1 MPSTL
6 NRVVSVFCA
15 GTDYDENSNDVVAR
29 LYKATEGTPGAE
41 RFFYAGPGSAG
52 AAKRHAAA
60 TAALDSAAK
69 RLAGGAGAL
78 AHMAGLNVGSA
89 IDTATGATMHLN
101 VAVAE
106 REVGAACT
114 PGATTVNLV
123 GWSRGAV
130 TCIGIANALAKRG
143 ITTINLFLFDPVPGT
158 QAVNLW
164 NWKEHLCTLPD
175 AVCNATVLVMENEEG
190 GAMTVKELLLEPLR
204 TPFAGGVAT
213 VYPMPGRH
221 NTAVEND
228 AVFPEVAAI
237 GEHLATAFL
246 IANGAR
252 LARTRLLSNAALVEL
267 YGSIKRTRRASA
279 AAAGYTD
286 RSFKVDNALR
296 ESLFYVNRHHKELFA
311 AAYPTIAQILDA
323 SFNVPRW
330 TATAATE
337 ARELGRHSQ
346 MMKAVVIAG
355 LGSLIAQR
363 APMIGGTRPRRDA
376 EDLVRLLGAL
386 NGWTEQTTQSALG
399 AVRTPPPSPWLSPL
413 PTHSRGPAIS
423 AGRPFR

>member
-1 MPSTL
+1 MSAIP

-15 GTDYDENSNDVVAR
+15 GTDYDENSKDVVAR
-29 LYKATEGTPGAE
+29 LYQATEGRPGAE
-41 RFFYAGPGSAG
+41 RFFYPGPGSAG

-60 TAALDSAAK
+60 TAAMDTTVK

-78 AHMAGLNVGSA
+78 AHMAGVNVGSV

-101 VAVAE
+101 VAAAE
-106 REVGAACT
+106 REVGEACT
-114 PGATTVNLV
+114 PGLTTVNLV

-143 ITTINLFLFDPVPGT
+143 VTTINLFLFDPVPGT

-164 NWKEHLCTLPD
+164 NWKEHLCKLPD
-175 AVCNATVLVMENEEG
+175 AVRNATVLLMENEEG

-204 TPFAGGVAT
+204 TQFAGGVAN

-228 AVFPEVAAI
+228 SVFPEVATI

-246 IANGAR
+246 IAHGAK
-252 LARTRLLSNAALVEL
+252 LARTRLLSNTALVEL
-267 YGSIKRTRRASA
+267 YGSIKKTRRSAA

-311 AAYPTIAQILDA
+311 TAYPTVAQILDA

-337 ARELGRHSQ
+337 ARELGRHSP
-346 MMKAVVIAG
+346 MMKAVVVAG

-363 APMIGGTRPRRDA
+363 APMVGGGRPRRDA
-376 EDLVRLLGAL
+376 EDLVRLLGVL
-386 NGWTEQTTQSALG
+386 SGWNEQTVQSALG
-399 AVRTPPPSPWLSPL
+399 ATRTPAPSLFLSPL
-413 PTHSRGPAIS
+413 PTGARGPTIS